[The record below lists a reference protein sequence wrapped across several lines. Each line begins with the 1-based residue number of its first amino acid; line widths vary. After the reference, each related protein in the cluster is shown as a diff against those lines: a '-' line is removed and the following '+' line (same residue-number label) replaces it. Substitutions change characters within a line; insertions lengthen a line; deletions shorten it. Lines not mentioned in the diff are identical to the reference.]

1 MEDFE
6 KRISEAH
13 NDEERERVSG
23 RQAGHSAAWLRAYDA
38 QLREQMNYLG
48 GDAKHSVLVRGLDY
62 ALLAQQKAKLTG
74 DQGLDDDDDLEGA
87 YGSAATKQDDNGKVR
102 EEKVA
107 ASKFRPI
114 GSSTG
119 FKHVEKTEE
128 APEFIWRNGKRM
140 RRKKKPVAEERQ
152 REGEQVQP
160 TPPPPGRQSES
171 SRQAAKMS
179 QAVADSVTM
188 PPPPSK
194 AAKAVQD
201 PDSKY
206 ERLEADQKRAKV
218 EADQDGGHERLPE
231 RVQEM
236 APDEDGGESSSSGD
250 DGADIFADAG
260 RWNGLEDD
268 SDDEDTAEIAAAAPA
283 PSEAHV
289 GPATRDWFSTDAKAT
304 EAGMDNATEQ
314 EVSVLP
320 SSLSSIL
327 DTAQAAQESNAAQ
340 DGTSEE
346 GDSDDGEK
354 VVAARPE
361 RLEGFS
367 DSVLG
372 REGVRNMLE
381 QKDDDK
387 RGEQKR
393 KRKRSRK
400 GKGGYGS
407 D

>member
-1 MEDFE
+1 
-6 KRISEAH
+6 
-13 NDEERERVSG
+13 
-23 RQAGHSAAWLRAYDA
+23 
-38 QLREQMNYLG
+38 MNYLG
-48 GDAKHSVLVRGLDY
+48 GDAKHSVLVKGLDY

-74 DQGLDDDDDLEGA
+74 DAGLDDDDDLEGA
-87 YGSAATKQDDNGKVR
+87 YGSAATKQDDTGKAR

-119 FKHVEKTEE
+119 SKHVEKTDE

-140 RRKKKPVAEERQ
+140 RRKKKKPLAEEQ
-152 REGEQVQP
+152 QQEGEQVQP
-160 TPPPPGRQSES
+160 TPPLPGRQSES
-171 SRQAAKMS
+171 SRQAAKIS
-179 QAVADSVTM
+179 QAVTDSVTM
-188 PPPPSK
+188 PPPPPK
-194 AAKAVQD
+194 PAKAVQD
-201 PDSKY
+201 PDSNR
-206 ERLEADQKRAKV
+206 ERLEVDQRRAKV

-231 RVQEM
+231 REQET

-260 RWNGLEDD
+260 RWNGLGDD
-268 SDDEDTAEIAAAAPA
+268 SDDEDATESAAAAP
-283 PSEAHV
+283 SETHV
-289 GPATRDWFSTDAKAT
+289 GPAMRDWFATDAKAI
-304 EAGMDNATEQ
+304 EAGMNKVTEE
-314 EVSVLP
+314 EVSALP

-327 DTAQAAQESNAAQ
+327 DTAQAAQKSNAAQ
-340 DGTSEE
+340 DGSSEE
-346 GDSDDGEK
+346 RDSDDGEEA
-354 VVAARPE
+354 VVARPE

-372 REGVRNMLE
+372 REGVRYMLE